1 MSSVTLPAAVNFTT
15 PAGILIHQIKGD
27 RTGDFEWLVGK
38 MKEALTKSDDEK
50 VKQQAPGFKVYK
62 NVDPL
67 PQTGNVLYVI
77 LVSPTVAEADY
88 NMGTL
93 LNIVYKAFPEEQQE
107 IYKRVQGAFG
117 GGVTRWNL
125 EPIAD
130 FANKLF
136 AEDAYREAEKE
147 AAAVIG
153 FSSAIGAY
161 GAFFIPKSYG
171 TSIGLTGGPEAALIA
186 FLLFYASCLAL
197 TWWYYVRRRAEVPC

>member
-1 MSSVTLPAAVNFTT
+1 MMLFPLGARLVRRAVTTAALLGILAVVPAAVPQAAAQEAQPAQPAAPAAPAAVNFTT

-130 FANKLF
+130 FAK
-136 AEDAYREAEKE
+136 
-147 AAAVIG
+147 
-153 FSSAIGAY
+153 
-161 GAFFIPKSYG
+161 
-171 TSIGLTGGPEAALIA
+171 
-186 FLLFYASCLAL
+186 
-197 TWWYYVRRRAEVPC
+197 

>member
-1 MSSVTLPAAVNFTT
+1 MMLFPLGAPLVRRAVTTAALLGILAVVPAAVPQAAAQEAQPAAQPAQPAAPAAPPAVNFTT

-38 MKEALTKSDDEK
+38 MKEALAKSEDEK
-50 VKQQAPGFKVYK
+50 VKQQAPGFKVFK

-88 NMGTL
+88 NMVTL

-125 EPIAD
+125 QPIAD
-130 FANKLF
+130 FAK
-136 AEDAYREAEKE
+136 
-147 AAAVIG
+147 
-153 FSSAIGAY
+153 
-161 GAFFIPKSYG
+161 
-171 TSIGLTGGPEAALIA
+171 
-186 FLLFYASCLAL
+186 
-197 TWWYYVRRRAEVPC
+197 